1 MAQEESSKGGGGR
14 PPRGRYAPSPTGRL
28 HVGNARTALAAWLSV
43 RSRGGTFV
51 WRLEDLDPPR
61 VVPGV
66 AAAQREDLAWL
77 GLDWDEGPDVGGP
90 FAPYVQSQRSAFYE
104 AALRRLATAG
114 RLFPCRL
121 SRRDL
126 AAMASAPHGAEEAP
140 YPAALRPRDLD
151 PDWFVG
157 GEGSVGRSDAA
168 LRFRVDTEPVTF
180 VDRVQGL
187 ITERVDLTVGDF
199 VLRRRD
205 GLWAYQL
212 AVVVDDLAM
221 EIDEVVRGADLLA
234 STARQIQL
242 IRALSGAPP
251 AYAHVPLLLDAEGGK
266 LSKRDDSLT
275 LGSLRAAGVRP
286 EALTGYLA
294 HSLGL
299 LDRSEPCRPA
309 DLVTAFAW
317 ESIGRADR
325 AGWALPADLA
335 GLLRAL

>member
-1 MAQEESSKGGGGR
+1 MPPALR
-14 PPRGRYAPSPTGRL
+14 APRGRYAPSPTGSL

-43 RSRGGTFV
+43 RSRGGAFV

-66 AAAQREDLAWL
+66 AVAQRADLAWL

-90 FAPYVQSQRSAFYE
+90 FAPYVQSERSAFYE
-104 AALRRLATAG
+104 AALHRLADAG

-140 YPAALRPRDLD
+140 YPAALRPRNLD
-151 PDWFVG
+151 PDWFSR
-157 GEGSVGRSDAA
+157 GEAAALGRSDAA
-168 LRFRVDTEPVTF
+168 LRFRVDAEPVTF
-180 VDRVQGL
+180 VDRVQGAL
-187 ITERVDLTVGDF
+187 TERVDLAVGDF

-242 IRALSGAPP
+242 IRALGGEPP
-251 AYAHVPLLLDAEGGK
+251 AYAHVPLLLDAAGGK
-266 LSKRDDSLT
+266 LSKRDDALT

-299 LDRSEPCRPA
+299 LDRPEPCRPA
-309 DLVTAFAW
+309 DLLDGFAW
-317 ESIGRADR
+317 ERIGREDR
-325 AGWALPADLA
+325 ALPADLV
-335 GLLRAL
+335 GRLRSL